1 MINSVRN
8 TVLSVLNKNN
18 YGYISPSDFNLYA
31 KQAQM
36 EMFEEYFS
44 SYNKGVNME
53 NNRLSGTDYSDIVK
67 TLAEVL
73 ETFLSTNFLS
83 LAPAPLN
90 VQINKFYMPSLI
102 TTGDESYM
110 MNKILCYSTLINGGT
125 NDSIGA
131 YYLYDSAASFIS
143 DGVTV
148 GDIVVNQSQG
158 LVANVTSVPNQ
169 FSLTLSEDIF
179 PAPTGDGYA
188 IYSASDVYEAEKVS
202 SGKITLLNNS
212 LLTAPSA
219 QYPAYVQAGNL
230 VEIYP
235 STINSLGQ
243 VQATYFR
250 YPLDPK
256 WTYVTLTNGEPAFD
270 QSQPDYQDFELPNED
285 EFKLVMKILQYCGI
299 SIRETEVASFAMG
312 QEQHEQPTFSQQQ

>member
-36 EMFEEYFS
+36 EMYEEYFS

-53 NNRLSGTDYSDIVK
+53 NSRLSGTDYADIVR

-73 ETFLSTNFLS
+73 ETFLSTNYLTPV
-83 LAPAPLN
+83 LAPTGVSVN
-90 VQINKFYMPSLI
+90 QYYMPSLI
-102 TTGDESYM
+102 TTGDAAYM
-110 MNKILCYSTLINGGT
+110 MNKVLCYTSQITNGT
-125 NDSIGA
+125 N
-131 YYLYDSAASFIS
+131 SAVSVYSLVDGTATFVT
-143 DGVTV
+143 DGVLF
-148 GDIVVNQSQG
+148 GDVVVNTNTG
-158 LVANVTSVPNQ
+158 AVASVTSVVGQ
-169 FSLTLSEDIF
+169 TTLLLDADIF
-179 PAPTGDGYA
+179 TSTPQTYR
-188 IYSASDVYEAEKVS
+188 IYSSASVSEAEKVS

-212 LLTAPSA
+212 LLTVPSN
-219 QYPAYVQAGNL
+219 QFPAYVQYGDTIK
-230 VEIYP
+230 VYP
-235 STINSLGQ
+235 STINFFGQ

-256 WTYVTLTNGEPAFD
+256 WTYVTLTNGEPSFD
-270 QSQPDYQDFELPNED
+270 QSQPDYQDFELPLED
-285 EFKLVMKILQYCGI
+285 EFKLVMKILQYCGV
-299 SIRETEVASFAMG
+299 SIRENEVAAFAMG